1 MTIAFLM
8 CSERCGS
15 NLITR
20 LLDAHPAICGPATKH
35 LINPVARNAFRYEP
49 LDDPANWGELLDD
62 IHALLAADFSHWRAT
77 PTREQL
83 QRLAPAGDLP
93 RLLRSIF
100 ENEARAHGKTHVF
113 VKENH
118 VYEFIAYL
126 LLHFPDARYVYQVR
140 DPRDMALSWKNN
152 PGHPGGV
159 CRAARQWQTDQQNS
173 LKIFNELRKR
183 GQAVRVHY
191 EQLIAD
197 PQAAL
202 ADVLA
207 LLGLR
212 FDERMLSFHESELTR
227 ANAAQQPA
235 WANLDK
241 AVMRDNSRK
250 YLQALSGDEIRAV
263 EWLCFNEMQHLGYA
277 CEHEHAELER
287 FARDALPAFE
297 QHDEQ
302 AKSHRPPPSVRANS
316 LAKRRFYQHLPR
328 EAAACAA

>member
-20 LLDAHPAICGPATKH
+20 MLDAHPAVCGPATKH
-35 LINPVARNAFRYEP
+35 LVNPVARNAFRYEP
-49 LDDPANWGELLDD
+49 LDDRANWDDLLDD
-62 IHALLAADFSHWRAT
+62 IHALLAADFSHWRTT
-77 PTREQL
+77 PTRGQL
-83 QRLAPAGDLP
+83 QHLAPTGDLP

-100 ENEARAHGKTHVF
+100 ENEALAHGKTHVF

-126 LLHFPDARYVYQVR
+126 LMHFPDAHYVYQVR

-159 CRAARQWQTDQQNS
+159 CRAARQWQIDQQNS

-235 WANLDK
+235 WANLDR
-241 AVMRDNSRK
+241 ALMSDNKHK
-250 YLQALSGDEIRAV
+250 YRLALSADEIRAV

-277 CEHEHAELER
+277 CDHDRGVLER
-287 FARDALPAFE
+287 FAREQLADFERQDESAKRHQPPA
-297 QHDEQ
+297 
-302 AKSHRPPPSVRANS
+302 SVRANS
-316 LAKRRFYQHLPR
+316 DAKRRFYQHLPR
-328 EAAACAA
+328 TA